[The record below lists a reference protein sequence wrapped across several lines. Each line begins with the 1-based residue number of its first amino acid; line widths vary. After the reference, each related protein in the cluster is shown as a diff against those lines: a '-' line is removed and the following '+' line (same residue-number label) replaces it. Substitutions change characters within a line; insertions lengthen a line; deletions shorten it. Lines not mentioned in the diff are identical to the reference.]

1 LQSSYSYSKAVS
13 ANLKSTYNFKL
24 NLNHIYETRLLLMLA
39 AMLLFTSC
47 SKKNTDSPTP
57 TTTTSTITINGTDY
71 GTVVIGTQ
79 TWTTVNYNGTG
90 GVNFNAGATNN
101 IVYGKL
107 YTLDEA
113 NAISLPTGWRVP
125 TNADIEKL
133 VTFLGGSRNTYGHV
147 VGDATLTTKLMSKDS
162 WTNGSGTNST
172 GFNAYP
178 GGDFYSSNWLAY
190 GIGGYFITSTVSY
203 TVPTNP
209 QINIL
214 DIVHSKDTHTEE
226 TSTVTDQYA
235 YHTTDRYSVRF
246 IKDN

>member
-1 LQSSYSYSKAVS
+1 MKHV
-13 ANLKSTYNFKL
+13 
-24 NLNHIYETRLLLMLA
+24 LLFMLA
-39 AMLLFTSC
+39 AMLSFTSC
-47 SKKNTDSPTP
+47 SKKNTDATP
-57 TTTTSTITINGTDY
+57 ITTTSTVTISGTNY
-71 GTVVIGTQ
+71 STVAIGTQ

-90 GVNFNAGATNN
+90 GVNFNNGATNS
-101 IVYGKL
+101 IIYGKL

-113 NAISLPTGWRVP
+113 NAISLPTDWRIP

-133 VTFLGGSRNTYGHV
+133 VTYLGGTKNTQGHV
-147 VGDATLTTKLMSKDS
+147 VGDATAAQKLMSKDN
-162 WTNGSGTNST
+162 WTNGSGSNNT

-190 GIGGYFITSTVSY
+190 GIGGYFITSTVNY
-203 TVPTNP
+203 AVPTNP

-246 IKDN
+246 VKDN